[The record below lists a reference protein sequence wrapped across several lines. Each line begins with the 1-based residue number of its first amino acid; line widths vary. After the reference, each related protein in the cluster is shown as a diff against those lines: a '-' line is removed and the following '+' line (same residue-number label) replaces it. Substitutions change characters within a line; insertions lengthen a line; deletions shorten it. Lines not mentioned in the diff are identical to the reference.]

1 MPLYQ
6 YRCAQCR
13 AVFDERRSFT
23 DLERPADCPDCHGED
38 TRREI
43 TVPQVFSLGTA
54 LDPGS
59 AEARAN
65 SGGPQCSPQCGCHS
79 GSARTAP

>member
-1 MPLYQ
+1 MPVYQ
-6 YRCAQCR
+6 YRCALCW

-23 DLERPADCPDCHGED
+23 DLERPAVCPECLDAD

-43 TVPQVFSLGTA
+43 TAPSVFSLGTA

-59 AEARAN
+59 AEARTN
-65 SGGPQCSPQCGCHS
+65 SGGSKCSPQCGCHS